1 MPPPGIKMPQITE
14 ADWRFYDVG
23 TFVVAN
29 RIRRYTKFTDKERIV
44 TALLLKLSLAPFGDT
59 QTREICDGVIVRR
72 TLFESDWRYRW
83 RIRDLE
89 ALRRILP

>member
-1 MPPPGIKMPQITE
+1 MTDS
-14 ADWRFYDVG
+14 DWRFYDVG

-29 RIRRYTKFTDKERIV
+29 RIRRYTKFSDKERIM
-44 TALLLKLSLAPFGDT
+44 TALLIKLNLAQFGQDK
-59 QTREICDGVIVRR
+59 RAELCDGVVVRR

-83 RIRDLE
+83 QIRDLE